1 MMRQSG
7 DARRVTGR
15 GGASIVHSHKV
26 ERHCGGASKV
36 LTLTCDVK

>member
-15 GGASIVHSHKV
+15 GGASIVHGHNV
-26 ERHCGGASKV
+26 ERGGASKV